1 MCTCGK
7 NRGREC
13 GLRLQAEQRVGGT
26 FSLQRGSRRGSETSE
41 GERKE
46 KLGLLWEIGLWFHI
60 WKCLCVMSMSVEFIN
75 WQGKMIFATSGKH
88 FVPY

>member
-46 KLGLLWEIGLWFHI
+46 KLGLLWEIGLWFQ
-60 WKCLCVMSMSVEFIN
+60 LE
-75 WQGKMIFATSGKH
+75 
-88 FVPY
+88 VPVCDEYECRIY